1 MRLRL
6 ITAPSGEVVTS
17 AEAKAHLRVDDVTDD
32 TLIISLLT
40 AARTNLDGRA
50 GILGR
55 ALMTQTWELVLDAF
69 PVGEVVIPMPPLQ
82 SVTSIKYQNSSNV
95 ETTLDPAAYII
106 DATSEPAVVYPV
118 TSWPSTYSTPNA
130 VAIRFVAGY
139 GAAAAVPE
147 PIKTAIKLKVQ
158 ALFDNLPPDQ
168 MAAIDRA
175 HDALVWPYRI
185 LSV

>member
-6 ITAPSGEVVTS
+6 ITAPASEVVTS
-17 AEAKAHLRVDDVTDD
+17 AEAKAHLRVESTDD
-32 TLIISLLT
+32 DALIIAYLT
-40 AARTNLDGRA
+40 AARAHMDGRD

-69 PVGEVVIPMPPLQ
+69 PTAAISLPLPPLQ
-82 SVTSIKYQNSSNV
+82 SITSIKYQDSSNV
-95 ETTLDPAAYII
+95 EQTLDAADYVV
-106 DATSEPAVVYPV
+106 DTTSESSRVYPV

-130 VAIRFVAGY
+130 VTIRFVAGY
-139 GAAAAVPE
+139 GNASAVPE

-158 ALFDNLPPDQ
+158 ALYDNVPPDQ

-175 HDALVWPYRI
+175 SDALTWPYR
-185 LSV
+185 VMFV